1 MTRTLRCIG
10 ATIALTLTSATTAFA
25 QAPATLGDIF
35 ARLKAGESIVAFS
48 TTTPAV
54 ARRLDGLELYFRN
67 AGAMDLTLD
76 QLTDVYTRR
85 RADLATVA
93 RWNRHVPQYEP
104 GFVDSL
110 VALNTVAHGALQR
123 ALMEKLSRES
133 LDSLY
138 KPIDDFGAQ
147 VLVKARA
154 ANQEKLRRFYIKYG
168 PDSPRLNLAEV
179 GLNYLG
185 QLFIPALL
193 PSEDG
198 MPSPYELVATYRT
211 TDLTAA
217 QSDAGHLTGRVVST
231 AQLGVRMYG
240 FSETCGRGGRFVEL
254 IDPCQSSAG
263 GFFMGS
269 RDAPFQ
275 RLWGSGQR
283 AGVYLARG
291 KYHLGYVFG
300 AEKRLVFGV
309 DQQLVPYVF

>member
-1 MTRTLRCIG
+1 MTRALRRTC
-10 ATIALTLTSATTAFA
+10 ATVALALAGATTAHA
-25 QAPATLGDIF
+25 QTQATLGDIF
-35 ARLKAGESIVAFS
+35 ARLKVGESLVGFS

-54 ARRLDGLELYFRN
+54 AQRLAGLELYFRN
-67 AGAMDLTLD
+67 ADAMGMTLD

-85 RADLATVA
+85 RADLSTVA
-93 RWNRHVPQYEP
+93 RWNRQVPQFEM

-123 ALMEKLSRES
+123 ALMEKLTRES

-147 VLVKARA
+147 VLIKARA

-168 PDSPRLNLAEV
+168 PDSPHLNLAEV
-179 GLNYLG
+179 GINYLG
-185 QLFIPALL
+185 QLFIPGLL
-193 PSEDG
+193 PSADG

-217 QSDAGHLTGRVVST
+217 HSDAGHLTGRVVTT
-231 AQLGVRMYG
+231 AQAGVRMYG
-240 FSETCGRGGRFVEL
+240 FSETCGKGGRFVEL

-263 GFFMGS
+263 AFFMGP
-269 RDAPFQ
+269 RDAPLSK
-275 RLWGSGQR
+275 LWGSGQR
-283 AGVYLARG
+283 AGFYLARG